1 MSNVNY
7 VTFTI
12 VLVLFLLVTVTGFA
26 AARWRRAEDMMQ
38 LNEWGLGGRSFGT
51 FVAWFLLGGDLYTAY
66 TFIAVPAAV
75 FGAGAVTGFF
85 AVSYTIIV
93 FPIALI
99 FLPRLWSIARTHNY
113 VTPADFIRGRYG
125 SRGLSLAMAVT
136 GIVAL
141 MPYIALQLVGIQ
153 AVLTVMGVGTS
164 STNTYVK
171 DVPLFIAF
179 VILAVYTFVSGLRA
193 PALIAFIKDTLVYV
207 MIIVAVFYIPT
218 RVGGWGHIFAAGQ
231 AHLKA
236 ISPVTHKPTGVFI
249 PTTGNSQLAFSTLAL
264 GSALA
269 LMVYPHAVTGV
280 LSTKRRDIITRNMA
294 LLPLYSLMLGFIALL
309 GYMAVADKATV
320 ANVKKAGGNA
330 QLAVP
335 YLFQHLFPSWFTGVA
350 FSAIV
355 IGALVPAAIMAIAS
369 ANLFTRN
376 IFKEF
381 FKPDASPRLQ
391 TQVSQWASLLV
402 KFGALVFA
410 VELPRTFSINLQ
422 LLGGIWI
429 LQVFPMLVFG
439 LFTRWFHRWALL
451 AGWLAGEI
459 FGTIA
464 AYNVATPTTSH
475 WAGST
480 DLEFGHTVYIGLSAL
495 ILNVAIA
502 VILTLIFKAA
512 RVPEGAD
519 ETLPQQYTADP
530 AQAPAPAPAAIGIGT
545 AGAAGDL
552 FDRTVRGAPGP
563 SPLGYRLVTSLAW
576 CGYRVMA
583 ASRPSRR
590 RGGTACPRCSRC
602 PAGTSSRSTTRR

>member
-1 MSNVNY
+1 MSHVNY

-12 VLVLFLLVTVTGFA
+12 VVVLFVLVTFTGFA
-26 AARWRRAEDMMQ
+26 AARWRRAESMMH

-51 FVAWFLLGGDLYTAY
+51 FIAWFLLGGDLYTAY

-93 FPIALI
+93 FPIALV

-113 VTPADFIRGRYG
+113 ITPADFVRGRYG
-125 SRGLSLAMAVT
+125 SRGLALAMAVT

-171 DVPLFIAF
+171 DLPLFIAF
-179 VILAVYTFVSGLRA
+179 LILAIYTFVSGLRA
-193 PALIAFIKDTLVYV
+193 PALIAFVKDTLVYV

-218 RVGGWGHIFAAGQ
+218 RIGGWSHIFAAGE
-231 AHLKA
+231 AHMKA
-236 ISPVTHKPTGVFI
+236 INPVTKKPNGVFI

-269 LMVYPHAVTGV
+269 LMVYPHAVTAV
-280 LSTKRRDIITRNMA
+280 LSTRRRDIIKRNMA
-294 LLPLYSLMLGFIALL
+294 LLPLYSLMLGFVALL
-309 GYMAVADKATV
+309 GYMALADKTTV
-320 ANVKKAGGNA
+320 ASVKKAGGNA

-335 YLFQHLFPSWFTGVA
+335 YLFQHLFPSWFAGVA

-376 IFKEF
+376 IFTEF
-381 FKPDASPRLQ
+381 VKPDASPYLQ
-391 TQVSQWASLLV
+391 TRVSQWASLLV
-402 KFGALVFA
+402 KLGALAFA
-410 VELPRTFSINLQ
+410 VYLPKTFSINLQ

-429 LQVFPMLVFG
+429 LQVFPMIVFG

-502 VILTLIFKAA
+502 VILTLVFKAV
-512 RVPEGAD
+512 RLPEGAD

-530 AQAPAPAPAAIGIGT
+530 ADGQAPAPAAAGLRAT
-545 AGAAGDL
+545 GAAGD
-552 FDRTVRGAPGP
+552 
-563 SPLGYRLVTSLAW
+563 
-576 CGYRVMA
+576 
-583 ASRPSRR
+583 
-590 RGGTACPRCSRC
+590 
-602 PAGTSSRSTTRR
+602 

>member
-1 MSNVNY
+1 MSHVNY

-12 VLVLFLLVTVTGFA
+12 VVVLFALVTVTGFA
-26 AARWRRAEDMMQ
+26 AARWRRAESMMH

-51 FVAWFLLGGDLYTAY
+51 FIAWFLLGGDLYTAY

-93 FPIALI
+93 FPIALV
-99 FLPRLWSIARTHNY
+99 FLPRLWSIARAHNY
-113 VTPADFIRGRYG
+113 ITPADFVRGRYG
-125 SRGLSLAMAVT
+125 SRGLSLATAIT

-153 AVLTVMGVGTS
+153 AVLTVMGVGAS

-171 DVPLFIAF
+171 DLPLFVAF
-179 VILAVYTFVSGLRA
+179 AVLAIYTYVSGLRA
-193 PALIAFIKDTLVYV
+193 PALIAFVKDTLVYV
-207 MIIVAVFYIPT
+207 MIIVAVFYIQT
-218 RVGGWGHIFAAGQ
+218 RIGGWNHIFAAGQ

-236 ISPVTHKPTGVFI
+236 INPVTKKPNGVFI
-249 PTTGNSQLAFSTLAL
+249 PTTANSQLAFSTLAL

-269 LMVYPHAVTGV
+269 LMVYPHAVTAV
-280 LSTKRRDIITRNMA
+280 LSTRRRDIIKRNMA

-309 GYMAVADKATV
+309 GYMALADKATV
-320 ANVKKAGGNA
+320 ADVKKAGGNA

-335 YLFQHLFPSWFTGVA
+335 YLFQHLFPSWFAGVA
-350 FSAIV
+350 FAAIV

-376 IFKEF
+376 IFTEF
-381 FKPDASPRLQ
+381 IKPDASPHLQ
-391 TQVSQWASLLV
+391 TRVAQWASLIV
-402 KFGALVFA
+402 KLGALAFA
-410 VELPRTFSINLQ
+410 VYLPKTFSINLQ

-429 LQVFPMLVFG
+429 LQVFPAIVFG

-451 AGWLAGEI
+451 AGWLGGEI

-464 AYNVATPTTSH
+464 AYKVATPTTSH

-495 ILNVAIA
+495 ILNVAIV
-502 VILTLIFKAA
+502 VILTLVFKAA
-512 RVPEGAD
+512 RLPEGTD

-530 AQAPAPAPAAIGIGT
+530 EGAPIPADATAGLGTPGAAGLGAT
-545 AGAAGDL
+545 GAAGD
-552 FDRTVRGAPGP
+552 
-563 SPLGYRLVTSLAW
+563 
-576 CGYRVMA
+576 
-583 ASRPSRR
+583 
-590 RGGTACPRCSRC
+590 
-602 PAGTSSRSTTRR
+602 

>member
-1 MSNVNY
+1 MSHVNY

-12 VLVLFLLVTVTGFA
+12 VVVLFVLVTFTGFA
-26 AARWRRAEDMMQ
+26 AARWRRAESMMH

-51 FVAWFLLGGDLYTAY
+51 FIAWFLLGGDLYTAY

-93 FPIALI
+93 FPIALV

-113 VTPADFIRGRYG
+113 ITPADFVRGRYG
-125 SRGLSLAMAVT
+125 SRGLALAMAVT

-171 DVPLFIAF
+171 DLPLFIAF
-179 VILAVYTFVSGLRA
+179 LILAIYTFVSGLRA
-193 PALIAFIKDTLVYV
+193 PALIAFVKDTLVYV

-218 RVGGWGHIFAAGQ
+218 RIGGWSHIFAAGE
-231 AHLKA
+231 AHMKA
-236 ISPVTHKPTGVFI
+236 INPVTKKPNGVFI

-269 LMVYPHAVTGV
+269 LMVYPHAVTAV
-280 LSTKRRDIITRNMA
+280 LSTRRRDIIKRNMA
-294 LLPLYSLMLGFIALL
+294 LLPLYSLMLGFVALL
-309 GYMAVADKATV
+309 GYMALADKTTV
-320 ANVKKAGGNA
+320 ASVKKAGGNA

-335 YLFQHLFPSWFTGVA
+335 YLFQHLFPSWFAGVA

-376 IFKEF
+376 IFTEF
-381 FKPDASPRLQ
+381 VKPDASPYLQ
-391 TQVSQWASLLV
+391 TRVSQWASLLV
-402 KFGALVFA
+402 KLGALAFA
-410 VELPRTFSINLQ
+410 VYLPKTFSINLQ

-429 LQVFPMLVFG
+429 LQVFPMIVFG

-495 ILNVAIA
+495 ILNVVIV
-502 VILTLIFKAA
+502 VILTLVFKAV
-512 RVPEGAD
+512 RLPEGTD

-530 AQAPAPAPAAIGIGT
+530 ADAPAPAPAVAGLR
-545 AGAAGDL
+545 ASGAAGD
-552 FDRTVRGAPGP
+552 
-563 SPLGYRLVTSLAW
+563 
-576 CGYRVMA
+576 
-583 ASRPSRR
+583 
-590 RGGTACPRCSRC
+590 
-602 PAGTSSRSTTRR
+602 